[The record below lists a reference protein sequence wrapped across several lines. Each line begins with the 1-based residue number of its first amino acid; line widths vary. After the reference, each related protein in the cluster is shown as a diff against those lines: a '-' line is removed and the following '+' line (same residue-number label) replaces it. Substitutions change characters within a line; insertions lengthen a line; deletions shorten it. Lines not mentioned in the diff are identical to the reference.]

1 MGNIELRGVPLTKK
15 TEKKNGTSEKLRVN
29 RLSFMQQNTRRMAAL
44 LTFKKKKYFRRCFDA
59 LKARTEQC
67 ITAGGKYFERGNT

>member
-44 LTFKKKKYFRRCFDA
+44 LTFKKKILQEMLRR
-59 LKARTEQC
+59 LESS
-67 ITAGGKYFERGNT
+67 